1 MLNIS
6 SWLGVCSIARAMSE
20 MIALEKNS
28 RLRRQSMELLKDL
41 TDILR
46 GMISSGDEE
55 GVRRL
60 QELIDSIRKP
70 GPTIH

>member
-1 MLNIS
+1 
-6 SWLGVCSIARAMSE
+6 MSE
-20 MIALEKNS
+20 TMSIEKSS

-41 TDILR
+41 TDLLR

-70 GPTIH
+70 APTLH

>member
-1 MLNIS
+1 
-6 SWLGVCSIARAMSE
+6 MSE
-20 MIALEKNS
+20 TMSIEKNS

-41 TDILR
+41 TDLLR

-70 GPTIH
+70 APTLH

>member
-60 QELIDSIRKP
+60 QELIESIRKP

>member
-1 MLNIS
+1 
-6 SWLGVCSIARAMSE
+6 MSE
-20 MIALEKNS
+20 IMTIEKNS
-28 RLRRQSMELLKDL
+28 RLRRKSMELLKDL
-41 TDILR
+41 TDLLR

-70 GPTIH
+70 APTLH

>member
-1 MLNIS
+1 
-6 SWLGVCSIARAMSE
+6 

>member
-1 MLNIS
+1 
-6 SWLGVCSIARAMSE
+6 MSE
-20 MIALEKNS
+20 MMSIEKNS

-41 TDILR
+41 TDLLR

-70 GPTIH
+70 APTLHWL

>member
-1 MLNIS
+1 MAWPLLS
-6 SWLGVCSIARAMSE
+6 HQVMSE
-20 MIALEKNS
+20 MMRIEKHS

-41 TDILR
+41 TDLLR

-70 GPTIH
+70 APTIH

>member
-1 MLNIS
+1 LLNIS